1 MTVRTLAAAAVAAV
15 IGAAS
20 LVRPAAQAT
29 PFFPL
34 DQVKPGMV
42 AVGRTIFQGN
52 TLEEFRA
59 HIIGVLK
66 NTVGPRH
73 DLILARLEGGP
84 LATTGV
90 MQGMSGSPVYIDGKL
105 VGAVSYALGSFPR
118 EPIAGITPIA
128 EMTEAVDGGNG
139 RVPAGGLDVEWPATP
154 QAIFAAL
161 GQVAA
166 RAAAPLATTSRD
178 LGVVGPASL
187 ADLAPSLKPIGA
199 AMVLSGLTP
208 TVDRDLRAALGVPAP
223 AGQAPARPAGAAAGP
238 LRPGDAVGMSL
249 MRGDMEMGAT
259 GTVTHVDGAR
269 VYAFGHPFLNLGTTA
284 FAMTQAQVMTILPSL
299 QTSMKIAA
307 LGPVIGTISQ
317 DRSTAVGGRIGEGPR
332 ELHVTLT
339 LASAR
344 APERTFDFHVIHDQS
359 LTALFAYVAILNT
372 LVGYERQNG
381 PMSLAATGEVSF
393 GADGTVAIDDV
404 YSGDNVLTQAPG
416 GITAAIGAAIANDFK
431 PVMPERLTVRLE
443 AAERQQ
449 FTTIERAWLDTTRPR
464 AGATHT
470 VSVML
475 RDYRGAT
482 ETIAVPVTMPAKAS
496 GPLKL
501 LVTDGPTLSAMETRE
516 LRPGKPSNW
525 PELLKHLQS
534 ARANNR
540 VYVRL
545 IDAATGTVV
554 GGDSMPALPAS
565 ARSVFQA
572 DSSIASAD
580 ISRIVLG
587 AWEHRL
593 NRAVRGSRE
602 ITLTLEA
609 WQ

>member
-1 MTVRTLAAAAVAAV
+1 
-15 IGAAS
+15 
-20 LVRPAAQAT
+20 
-29 PFFPL
+29 
-34 DQVKPGMV
+34 
-42 AVGRTIFQGN
+42 
-52 TLEEFRA
+52 
-59 HIIGVLK
+59 
-66 NTVGPRH
+66 
-73 DLILARLEGGP
+73 
-84 LATTGV
+84 
-90 MQGMSGSPVYIDGKL
+90 
-105 VGAVSYALGSFPR
+105 
-118 EPIAGITPIA
+118 
-128 EMTEAVDGGNG
+128 
-139 RVPAGGLDVEWPATP
+139 
-154 QAIFAAL
+154 
-161 GQVAA
+161 
-166 RAAAPLATTSRD
+166 
-178 LGVVGPASL
+178 
-187 ADLAPSLKPIGA
+187 
-199 AMVLSGLTP
+199 
-208 TVDRDLRAALGVPAP
+208 
-223 AGQAPARPAGAAAGP
+223 
-238 LRPGDAVGMSL
+238 
-249 MRGDMEMGAT
+249 
-259 GTVTHVDGAR
+259 
-269 VYAFGHPFLNLGTTA
+269 
-284 FAMTQAQVMTILPSL
+284 
-299 QTSMKIAA
+299 
-307 LGPVIGTISQ
+307 
-317 DRSTAVGGRIGEGPR
+317 
-332 ELHVTLT
+332 
-339 LASAR
+339 
-344 APERTFDFHVIHDQS
+344 
-359 LTALFAYVAILNT
+359 
-372 LVGYERQNG
+372 
-381 PMSLAATGEVSF
+381 SF

-525 PELLKHLQS
+525 PELLKHLQA

-580 ISRIVLG
+580 MSRIVLG